1 MADNQLA
8 VETREG
14 TGKGRARQLRAAGR
28 IPAICY
34 SPTSEP
40 TPVSINPT
48 ALERLLATSSAGIN
62 TLIDIHGGGL
72 DGKLVLIK
80 ELQRDPVRGTL
91 VHADLYAVDLE
102 KAIIVSVPIHVT
114 GTAIGIQE
122 GGIVDHALR
131 EIDVSCLPRAI
142 PEQLDVDVS
151 ELALGMSIHVRDFT
165 LPEGAELVSDPDLS
179 VVSVVS
185 PAKLEEEV
193 PAEVEEGLEGVEG
206 AEGGEGEGEGGDEA
220 AAPAEENSGD
230 K

>member
-8 VETREG
+8 VEAREG
-14 TGKGRARQLRAAGR
+14 TGKGRARKLRATGR

-34 SPTSEP
+34 SPSTQP
-40 TPVSINPT
+40 TQVALDPN
-48 ALERLLATSSAGIN
+48 ALERLLSTSSAGLN
-62 TLIDIHGGGL
+62 TLIDIKGGGL
-72 DGKLVLIK
+72 DGKLVLVK

-102 KAIIVSVPIHVT
+102 KAIIVSVPVHVT

-131 EIDVSCLPRAI
+131 EIEVSCLPRAI
-142 PEQLDVDVS
+142 PEQLEIDVT
-151 ELALGMSIHVRDFT
+151 ELSLGMSIHVRDMT
-165 LPEGAELVSDPDLS
+165 LPDGADLVSDSDLS

-185 PAKLEEEV
+185 PAKIEEEA
-193 PAEVEEGLEGVEG
+193 PAEDEEGLEGVEG
-206 AEGGEGEGEGGDEA
+206 EEGASAADDDDAEK
-220 AAPAEENSGD
+220 APAEEKSGD